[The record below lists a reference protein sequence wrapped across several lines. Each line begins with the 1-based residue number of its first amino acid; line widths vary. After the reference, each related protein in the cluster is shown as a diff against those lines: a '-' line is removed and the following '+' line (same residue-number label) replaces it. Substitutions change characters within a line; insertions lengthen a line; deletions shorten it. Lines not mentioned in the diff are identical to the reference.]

1 MGGFIMTAVIAAA
14 CTFPSGPTLALADV
28 AHSLHFS
35 LTRKHPQWTDR
46 CRMSIKACYFPE
58 ITSAPLDERFRL
70 LLRQVLMELMDTL
83 PGLMQVPP
91 AQVGLLLPPQN
102 RPGINPALAQVAKE
116 TVVESTG
123 WYNCPVTVLHGG
135 RAETITLMKTLA
147 ETPLPGGT
155 VSVLLAVD
163 SWLSPPALKWLEDE
177 HLLHGAHR
185 LYNRNAREA
194 PYGRV
199 PSEGA
204 AALVIASSS
213 GKYAPWCHI
222 RGTGQATENV
232 RYSDK
237 GVCLGAG
244 LREAA
249 FQALE
254 TAKITSLHHIVS
266 DANGEPYRADELG
279 FTLAALGEYTDE
291 EAIRETPVL
300 ASGDL
305 GCASLLTHMA
315 LTAWRLRTS
324 KQPGD
329 TLLLSSSDD
338 GHRGAIVISG

>member
-1 MGGFIMTAVIAAA
+1 MTAVIAAA

-28 AHSLHFS
+28 AHCLQFS

-46 CRMSIKACYFPE
+46 CRMPVKACYFPE
-58 ITSAPLDERFRL
+58 IASVSLDERFRL
-70 LLRQVLMELMDTL
+70 LLNQVLMELMETL
-83 PGLMQVPP
+83 PGLRQTPP
-91 AQVGLLLPPQN
+91 SQVGLLLPPLN
-102 RPGINPALAQVAKE
+102 RPGIDPTLMRVAKE
-116 TVVESTG
+116 AVVESSG

-147 ETPLPGGT
+147 ETPLPEGS
-155 VSVLLAVD
+155 VSVLLTVD
-163 SWLSPPALKWLEDE
+163 SWLAPTALKWLEDE
-177 HLLHGAHR
+177 SLLHGAHR
-185 LYNRNAREA
+185 LYNRNAREN

-249 FQALE
+249 FRALE
-254 TAKITSLHHIVS
+254 TAKITSLHHVVS

-279 FTLAALGEYTDE
+279 FTLAALGEYTDDE
-291 EAIRETPVL
+291 MIRETPVL

-315 LTAWRLRTS
+315 LSAWRLRTS
-324 KQPGD
+324 EQAD
-329 TLLLSSSDD
+329 NTLLLSSSDD
-338 GHRGAIVISG
+338 GQRGAIVMPRRER